1 MFLNAFFV
9 FRARSICVI
18 LYIEYK
24 TFLKALIKI
33 YIQIAERSAKPS
45 CSHRPLQGEAVRLQH
60 VRVLHRQ
67 KGQAE
72 ETPVHSSQPG
82 QQSHH
87 TI

>member
-1 MFLNAFFV
+1 MAFFRIPNKKYLCNP
-9 FRARSICVI
+9 FI
-18 LYIEYK
+18 LSFK
-24 TFLKALIKI
+24 TSFKALIKT
-33 YIQIAERSAKPS
+33 YIQITERPAKPS
-45 CSHRPLQGEAVRLQH
+45 CSDRPLQGEAVRLQH